1 MYPSFLDLA
10 LIPHFKLNSEL
21 LMDKLC
27 GNSNK
32 IFEPAK
38 INTAAMVG
46 GNLMYSTVESGNSKL
61 GFVTIFFTN

>member
-1 MYPSFLDLA
+1 
-10 LIPHFKLNSEL
+10 
-21 LMDKLC
+21 MDKLC

-61 GFVTIFFTN
+61 GFVAIFFTN